1 MNWKTVITNIPG
13 IVNDEVEY
21 YGLGV
26 TAPAQNPHM
35 LAKKVKKLYLKPR
48 IEREAMSKAARK
60 VAEKFYSREKISNE
74 YLDVIEKLIPH
85 KNF

>member
-1 MNWKTVITNIPG
+1 
-13 IVNDEVEY
+13 
-21 YGLGV
+21 
-26 TAPAQNPHM
+26 M